1 VICRGCGHLVDQGLA
16 RNGRCPDCFA
26 RKEAERDRVRA
37 SQPQRRAHQT
47 AAHKRLRA
55 RVFRRDGGCVDC
67 GATEDL
73 TLDYIVPLQDGG
85 EMSEDNAV
93 TRCRSHNS
101 SAGRRTKRRKQV
113 SVWDNEHDRTR
124 EHYGR

>member
-1 VICRGCGHLVDQGLA
+1 MPVAVICRGGNHLVDQGLA
-16 RNGRCPDCFA
+16 KNGYCPEHW
-26 RKEAERDRVRA
+26 RQREASRDRARA

-47 AAHKRLRA
+47 AAHKRLR
-55 RVFRRDGGCVDC
+55 RIVFRRDGGCVDC
-67 GATEDL
+67 GTTQDL

-101 SAGRRTKRRKQV
+101 SKGRRT
-113 SVWDNEHDRTR
+113 SILAHEHARTW
-124 EHYGR
+124 EHYGL